1 MSAFESAWN
10 VLKSDPRMQAY
21 GSRGHPD
28 LEGGTRNFGTIPPE
42 VMLYALMARDAPRG
56 SGIRPAGERSP
67 LKRERA
73 HDKMRRLMTSQAD
86 EGAFT
91 PGEAAAMRMRPATP
105 AADYRDGNLALGG
118 YRSADSDRPGSVS
131 RTPRPLPAPRR
142 RKME

>member
-56 SGIRPAGERSP
+56 SRS
-67 LKRERA
+67 
-73 HDKMRRLMTSQAD
+73 T
-86 EGAFT
+86 
-91 PGEAAAMRMRPATP
+91 EA
-105 AADYRDGNLALGG
+105 
-118 YRSADSDRPGSVS
+118 
-131 RTPRPLPAPRR
+131 RTPSSVKGRTTRCAVL
-142 RKME
+142 